1 MSGHGERRVK
11 DRHEIT
17 QFYERRR
24 LPRGDMMIDDDL
36 DPNDNISLDEDVK
49 DEIYVPSPRAR
60 HHGKGL
66 ASASGSGATRD
77 EEIEEEDDGADG
89 EEEEEIFNVEEIKP
103 PNYIDM
109 RPLMF
114 RAPSNPTWRV
124 RVSYKGKTKSVR
136 ENRRIHA
143 RTQPRDVYDYIFYTL
158 FQ

>member
-11 DRHEIT
+11 ARHEIT

-36 DPNDNISLDEDVK
+36 DPNDNISSDEDVK
-49 DEIYVPSPRAR
+49 DETYVPSPQAR
-60 HHGKGL
+60 PHDKGL

-103 PNYIDM
+103 PNYVDM
-109 RPLMF
+109 GPLLF

-124 RVSYKGKTKSVR
+124 RVSYKGKTKSEGKQKDPCSHSASR
-136 ENRRIHA
+136 C
-143 RTQPRDVYDYIFYTL
+143 L
-158 FQ
+158 